1 MLQNTTT
8 RGIVMMIM
16 AVAALTTMSALVKVI
31 GPDYHPAQLSFLRN
45 VVAAVVILPFL
56 LRAGGFGI
64 LKTRRPGMHVVRGI
78 FGLAGNLLFFYAFQR
93 MPVGDVVVISQA
105 VPLFVTVLA
114 VIFLGERVGLRR
126 WVAVSVGFVGV
137 IISTDSAGVLQQ
149 TALLAVAGTAL
160 WACTILMIRSLG
172 ATESPFTIA
181 FYFMIIGAIVTGAFQ
196 PFVWRTPTPDVLVLL
211 LGVGIA
217 GATGQMLMSYALKLA
232 EASVVSPFNYTGI
245 LWGIGF
251 DIVLWNVTPSWSTLA
266 GAAVITAAGL
276 YIFHRESA
284 VRKAAKSNLGV

>member
-1 MLQNTTT
+1 MKNNTT

-16 AVAALTTMSALVKVI
+16 AVAALTTMSMMVKVI
-31 GPDYHPAQLSFLRN
+31 GSDYHPAQVSFLRN
-45 VVAAVVILPFL
+45 LVAAAVILPFL

-64 LKTRRPGMHVVRGI
+64 LKTRRPGMHIVRGL

-105 VPLFVTVLA
+105 VPLFVTALA
-114 VIFLGERVGLRR
+114 VFFLGERVGPRR
-126 WVAVSVGFVGV
+126 WAAVSVGFVGV
-137 IISTDSAGVLQQ
+137 VISTDPTGAFQS
-149 TALLAVAGTAL
+149 TALLAVVATAL
-160 WACTILMIRSLG
+160 WACTILMIRNLG

-181 FYFMIIGAIVTGAFQ
+181 FYFMVTGAIVTAAFQ
-196 PFVWRTPTPDVLVLL
+196 PFVWRTPTTEVLLLL
-211 LGVGIA
+211 LGVGVT
-217 GATGQMLMSYALKLA
+217 GAAGQMLMSYALKLA

-251 DIVLWNVTPSWSTLA
+251 DVILWDVAPTWTTLT

-276 YIFHRESA
+276 YIFRREA
-284 VRKAAKSNLGV
+284 TVRKAAKLG

>member
-1 MLQNTTT
+1 
-8 RGIVMMIM
+8 MMIM

-45 VVAAVVILPFL
+45 IIAATVILPFL
-56 LRAGGFGI
+56 LRAGGLGI
-64 LKTRRPGMHVVRGI
+64 LRTKRPGMHIARGLV
-78 FGLAGNLLFFYAFQR
+78 GLAGNLLFFYSFQR
-93 MPVGDVVVISQA
+93 MPVGDVIVISQA

-114 VIFLGERVGLRR
+114 VLFLGERVGLRR
-126 WVAVSVGFVGV
+126 WAAVSIGFVGV
-137 IISTDSAGVLQQ
+137 LISTDPTGAFQQ

-181 FYFMIIGAIVTGAFQ
+181 FYFMIIGAIVTAAFL
-196 PFVWRTPTPDVLVLL
+196 PFVWRTPTPEVWFLL
-211 LGVGIA
+211 IGVGIF
-217 GATGQMLMSYALKLA
+217 GAAGQMLMSYALKLA

-251 DIVLWNVTPSWSTLA
+251 DLILWGIAPTWTTLT

-276 YIFHRESA
+276 YIFRRESA
-284 VRKAAKSNLGV
+284 VRKAAKGSSL